1 MCGDLVRDG
10 SDTRTIPEVN
20 SQCESNDCNTD
31 YRFGMNENNKH
42 YTECKRRT
50 RNKGLF
56 TAEQVTEKS
65 SNHILKIIKKI
76 KLSRN

>member
-31 YRFGMNENNKH
+31 YRFGMNENNKY

-50 RNKGLF
+50 RNKDLF
-56 TAEQVTEKS
+56 TAEQVTKKLKS
-65 SNHILKIIKKI
+65 YFENNLK
-76 KLSRN
+76 KLN